1 MYNPDKYAAAL
12 NKVIEF
18 FEAVE
23 ALFISKVAKQIQKIG
38 ELNQTSI
45 NRLLIMR
52 DMGADVAEV
61 KTKLQ
66 EATGLSTRVMAHI
79 YQTALNDR
87 YTDQRFD
94 DFVKTVPPTEARQDN
109 ARLNQLARAML
120 RQTAGELVN
129 LSNTTNI
136 DNAYREAIDP
146 AIAAVAA
153 GVEDYQSA
161 TRDAVR
167 TMAVNGLRVTYE
179 SGYTRRLD
187 SAVRQNITNGVKQ
200 LAQQSSLMIGEMM
213 GDDAIELSA
222 HLRSAPDHEPVQG
235 RVFLNAEFAKLQ
247 SQQAFSDIDGHRY
260 EAIKRP
266 IGEWNCG
273 HIGSSFNTQHSIR
286 TYTDEQLRQ
295 FAEENARGCEING
308 KHLSTYEASQL
319 MRKVETKIR
328 QQKDIANAAR
338 DAGDETL
345 RVECQKKINRL
356 KQYYGQIAD
365 ASGLREQQQ
374 RLRVDGFKSVRVPK
388 NK

>member
-1 MYNPDKYAAAL
+1 MYNPDKYSAAL
-12 NKVIEF
+12 NKVVEF
-18 FEAVE
+18 FEVVE

-61 KTKLQ
+61 KRKLQ
-66 EATGLSTRVMAHI
+66 DATGYSTRAMARI
-79 YQTALNDR
+79 YRSALNDR

-94 DFVKTVPPTEARQDN
+94 DFVKTVPPAEAREDN
-109 ARLNQLARAML
+109 ARLNQLARSML

-129 LSNTTNI
+129 LSNTTVI
-136 DNAYREAIDP
+136 DNAYRAAIDP
-146 AIAAVAA
+146 AIAAVAS

-167 TMAVNGLRVTYE
+167 TMAANGLRVTYE

-187 SAVRQNITNGVKQ
+187 SAVRQNITNSVKQ
-200 LAQQSSLMIGEMM
+200 LAQQSSLMIGEIM

-222 HLRSAPDHEPVQG
+222 HLRSAPDHEPIQG
-235 RVFLNAEFAKLQ
+235 RVFLNAEFAKMQ

-286 TYTDEQLRQ
+286 TYTDEQLKQ
-295 FAEENARGCEING
+295 FSEDNEKGCEING
-308 KHLSTYEASQL
+308 KHYSTYEASQL

-345 RVECQKKINRL
+345 RVECQRKINRL
-356 KQYYGQIAD
+356 KQYYGSIAE

-388 NK
+388 E

>member
-1 MYNPDKYAAAL
+1 MAA
-12 NKVIEF
+12 
-18 FEAVE
+18 
-23 ALFISKVAKQIQKIG
+23 
-38 ELNQTSI
+38 
-45 NRLLIMR
+45 
-52 DMGADVAEV
+52 
-61 KTKLQ
+61 
-66 EATGLSTRVMAHI
+66 
-79 YQTALNDR
+79 
-87 YTDQRFD
+87 
-94 DFVKTVPPTEARQDN
+94 
-109 ARLNQLARAML
+109 
-120 RQTAGELVN
+120 
-129 LSNTTNI
+129 
-136 DNAYREAIDP
+136 
-146 AIAAVAA
+146 
-153 GVEDYQSA
+153 
-161 TRDAVR
+161 
-167 TMAVNGLRVTYE
+167 NGLRVTYE

-247 SQQAFSDIDGHRY
+247 SQQAFSDIDGRRY

-295 FAEENARGCEING
+295 YAEDNEKGCEING
-308 KHLSTYEASQL
+308 KHYSTYEASQL

-345 RVECQKKINRL
+345 RVECQRKINRL

-388 NK
+388 E

>member
-1 MYNPDKYAAAL
+1 MFNPDKYAAAL

-23 ALFISKVAKQIQKIG
+23 SLFISKVAKQIQKIG

-52 DMGADVAEV
+52 DMGANIAEV

-79 YQTALNDR
+79 YQAALNDR
-87 YTDQRFD
+87 YTDQHFD
-94 DFVKTVPPTEARQDN
+94 DFVKTVPPTEARKDN

-120 RQTAGELVN
+120 RQTSGELVN

-146 AIAAVAA
+146 AIVAVAA

-167 TMAVNGLRVTYE
+167 TMAANGLRVTYE

-247 SQQAFSDIDGHRY
+247 SQQAFSDIDGRRY

-273 HIGSSFNTQHSIR
+273 HIGNSFNTQHSIR

-295 FAEENARGCEING
+295 YAEDNEKGCEING
-308 KHLSTYEASQL
+308 KHYSTYEASQL

-345 RVECQKKINRL
+345 RVECQRKINRL

-388 NK
+388 E

>member
-1 MYNPDKYAAAL
+1 MYNPDKYSAAL
-12 NKVIEF
+12 NKVVEF
-18 FEAVE
+18 FEVVE

-61 KTKLQ
+61 KRKLQ
-66 EATGLSTRVMAHI
+66 DATGYSTRAMARI
-79 YQTALNDR
+79 YRSALNDR

-94 DFVKTVPPTEARQDN
+94 DFVKTVPPAEARENN
-109 ARLNQLARAML
+109 ARLNQLARSML

-129 LSNTTNI
+129 LSNTTVI
-136 DNAYREAIDP
+136 DNAYRAAIDP
-146 AIAAVAA
+146 AIAAVAS

-167 TMAVNGLRVTYE
+167 TMAANGLRVTYE

-222 HLRSAPDHEPVQG
+222 HLRSAPDHEPIQG
-235 RVFLNAEFAKLQ
+235 RVFLNAEFAKMQ

-286 TYTDEQLRQ
+286 TYTDEQLKQ
-295 FAEENARGCEING
+295 FSEDNEKGCEING
-308 KHLSTYEASQL
+308 KHYSTYEASQL

-345 RVECQKKINRL
+345 RVECQRKINRL
-356 KQYYGQIAD
+356 KQYYGSIAE

-388 NK
+388 E

>member
-1 MYNPDKYAAAL
+1 MYNPDKYSAAL
-12 NKVIEF
+12 NKVVEF
-18 FEAVE
+18 FEVVE

-61 KTKLQ
+61 KRKLQ
-66 EATGLSTRVMAHI
+66 DATGYSTRAMARI
-79 YQTALNDR
+79 YRSALNDR
-87 YTDQRFD
+87 YTDQHFD
-94 DFVKTVPPTEARQDN
+94 DFVKTVPPAEAREDN
-109 ARLNQLARAML
+109 ARLNQLARSML

-129 LSNTTNI
+129 LSNTTVI
-136 DNAYREAIDP
+136 DNAYRAAIDP
-146 AIAAVAA
+146 AIAAVAS

-167 TMAVNGLRVTYE
+167 TMAANGLRVTYE

-222 HLRSAPDHEPVQG
+222 HLRSAPDHEPIQG
-235 RVFLNAEFAKLQ
+235 RVFLNAEFAKMQ

-286 TYTDEQLRQ
+286 TYTDEQLKQ
-295 FAEENARGCEING
+295 FSEDNEKGCEING
-308 KHLSTYEASQL
+308 KHYSTYEASQL

-345 RVECQKKINRL
+345 RAECQRKINRL
-356 KQYYGQIAD
+356 KQYYGSIAE

-388 NK
+388 E

>member
-1 MYNPDKYAAAL
+1 MYNPDKYSAAL
-12 NKVIEF
+12 NKV
-18 FEAVE
+18 VE

-61 KTKLQ
+61 KRKLQ
-66 EATGLSTRVMAHI
+66 DATGYSTRAMARI
-79 YQTALNDR
+79 YRSALNDR

-94 DFVKTVPPTEARQDN
+94 DFVKTVPPAEAREDN
-109 ARLNQLARAML
+109 ARLNQLARSML

-129 LSNTTNI
+129 LSNTTVI
-136 DNAYREAIDP
+136 DNAYRAAIDP
-146 AIAAVAA
+146 AIAAVAS

-167 TMAVNGLRVTYE
+167 TMAANGLRVTYE

-222 HLRSAPDHEPVQG
+222 HLRSAPDHEPIQG
-235 RVFLNAEFAKLQ
+235 RVFLNVEFAKMQ
-247 SQQAFSDIDGHRY
+247 SQQAFSDINGHRY

-286 TYTDEQLRQ
+286 TYTDEQLKQ
-295 FAEENARGCEING
+295 FSEDNEKGCEING
-308 KHLSTYEASQL
+308 KHYSTYEASQL

-345 RVECQKKINRL
+345 RVECQRKINRL
-356 KQYYGQIAD
+356 KQYYGSIAE

-388 NK
+388 E

>member
-1 MYNPDKYAAAL
+1 MYNPDKYSAAL
-12 NKVIEF
+12 NKVVEF
-18 FEAVE
+18 FEVVE

-61 KTKLQ
+61 KRKLQ
-66 EATGLSTRVMAHI
+66 DATGYSTRAMARI
-79 YQTALNDR
+79 YRSALNDR

-94 DFVKTVPPTEARQDN
+94 DFVKTVPPAEAREDN
-109 ARLNQLARAML
+109 ARLNQLARSML

-129 LSNTTNI
+129 LSNTTVI
-136 DNAYREAIDP
+136 DNAYRAAIDP
-146 AIAAVAA
+146 AIAAVAS

-167 TMAVNGLRVTYE
+167 TMAANGLRVTYE

-222 HLRSAPDHEPVQG
+222 HLRSAPDHEPIQG
-235 RVFLNAEFAKLQ
+235 RVFLNAEFAKMQ
-247 SQQAFSDIDGHRY
+247 SQQAFSDIDGRRY

-286 TYTDEQLRQ
+286 TYTDEQLKQ
-295 FAEENARGCEING
+295 FSEDNEKGCEING
-308 KHLSTYEASQL
+308 KHYSTYEASQL

-345 RVECQKKINRL
+345 RVECQRKINRL
-356 KQYYGQIAD
+356 KQYYGSIAE

-388 NK
+388 E

>member
-1 MYNPDKYAAAL
+1 MYNPDKYSAAL
-12 NKVIEF
+12 NKVVEF
-18 FEAVE
+18 FEVVE

-61 KTKLQ
+61 KRKLQ
-66 EATGLSTRVMAHI
+66 DATGYSTRAMARI
-79 YQTALNDR
+79 YRSALNDR
-87 YTDQRFD
+87 YTDQHFD
-94 DFVKTVPPTEARQDN
+94 DFVKTVPPAEAREDN
-109 ARLNQLARAML
+109 ARLNQLARSML

-129 LSNTTNI
+129 LSNTTVI
-136 DNAYREAIDP
+136 DNAYRAAIDP
-146 AIAAVAA
+146 AIAAVAS

-167 TMAVNGLRVTYE
+167 TMAANGLRVTYE

-222 HLRSAPDHEPVQG
+222 HLRSAPDHEPIQG
-235 RVFLNAEFAKLQ
+235 RVFLNAEFAKMQ
-247 SQQAFSDIDGHRY
+247 SQQVFSDIDGHRY

-286 TYTDEQLRQ
+286 TYTDEQLKQ
-295 FAEENARGCEING
+295 FSEDNEKGCEING
-308 KHLSTYEASQL
+308 KHYSTYEASQL

-345 RVECQKKINRL
+345 RVECQRKINRL
-356 KQYYGQIAD
+356 KQYYGSIAE

-388 NK
+388 E

>member
-1 MYNPDKYAAAL
+1 MYNPDKYSAAL
-12 NKVIEF
+12 NKVVEF
-18 FEAVE
+18 FEVVE

-52 DMGADVAEV
+52 DMGADVAEI
-61 KTKLQ
+61 KRKLQ
-66 EATGLSTRVMAHI
+66 DATGYSTRAMARI
-79 YQTALNDR
+79 YRSALNDR

-94 DFVKTVPPTEARQDN
+94 DFVKTVPPAEAREDN
-109 ARLNQLARAML
+109 ARLNQLARSML

-129 LSNTTNI
+129 LSNTTVI
-136 DNAYREAIDP
+136 DNAYRAAIDP
-146 AIAAVAA
+146 AIAAVAS

-167 TMAVNGLRVTYE
+167 TMAANGLRVTYE

-222 HLRSAPDHEPVQG
+222 HLRSAPDHEPIQG
-235 RVFLNAEFAKLQ
+235 RVFLNAEFAKMQ

-286 TYTDEQLRQ
+286 TYTDEQLKQ
-295 FAEENARGCEING
+295 FSEDNEKGCEING
-308 KHLSTYEASQL
+308 KHYSTYEASQL

-345 RVECQKKINRL
+345 RVECQRKINRL
-356 KQYYGQIAD
+356 KQYYGSIAE

-388 NK
+388 E